1 MKALRTKVVLSA
13 FVLLFALVASIGST
27 FAWFTVSRT
36 VEVQAMEF
44 KLSTEDSIL
53 IKVAAP
59 DALPAQATDAAQL
72 NSANYFTTI
81 TNTMIINAGYTAF
94 TSWSM
99 KPVTAVQP
107 GYAAVNPK
115 LLSSMAI
122 VGNSTRTLTPTE
134 DLDDINK
141 TSGRYIE
148 LKFWMISSGTANA
161 LIVVEDLY
169 IDVTSLNAVAVRDEV
184 INAVRLGVWANNE
197 DAKVFGRSIDYRF
210 TFLPSLPGYF
220 AGTEDETNYNSIPLA
235 SRSVLENAMGRHHST
250 VADIRTPAASVAGST
265 TLKAETTQV
274 FELVKDT
281 PKLVTVRIFVEGWA
295 LATTNNIVDAA
306 FKINFNF
313 RDKNSIA

>member
-94 TSWSM
+94 TSWSL
-99 KPVTAVQP
+99 KPVTAVQSN
-107 GYAAVNPK
+107 YTSVDPK
-115 LLSSMAI
+115 NLSSLAI
-122 VGNSTRTLTPTE
+122 VGNAARELTATVAGDKNSTT
-134 DLDDINK
+134 
-141 TSGRYIE
+141 GRYIE
-148 LKFWMISSGTANA
+148 LKFWMISSGTAPA
-161 LIVVEDLY
+161 LIAVEDLY
-169 IDVTSLNAVAVRDEV
+169 IDVFGLNTTVAVRNEV
-184 INAVRLGVWANNE
+184 INAVRLGVWANTEAAN
-197 DAKVFGRSIDYRF
+197 VFGRSIDYGF
-210 TFLPSLPGYF
+210 SFLPSLPGYNDP
-220 AGTEDETNYNSIPLA
+220 ATETNFNTIAPA
-235 SRSVLENAMGRHHST
+235 SRTLLENAMGRYYSL
-250 VADIRTPAASVAGST
+250 VEDLRTPAP
-265 TLKAETTQV
+265 TLSGATDVKLTATQV